1 MGIVKT
7 LKDSIANV
15 IEEKKLV
22 DDVDDKLKAGRNSSF
37 EMQCYLN
44 IAYYAGKQWL
54 AYDKVNSRLFEPPK
68 KPWKVR
74 YTANRIQPIVRKE
87 RAKIL
92 KNKPVMWVAPAS
104 NEDKDIKSSKVA
116 DKAVEWMEYE
126 LKLQSKDNKLV
137 LWGCTCSISFMKTFW
152 NDGKGMSIPSPDGTE
167 TVKQGQVDCEVVS
180 AFELKWDP
188 SAQYWED
195 VQWCCHEKVRD
206 VDYIET
212 VYGVKV
218 SPEQGIMNTNLVS
231 SKLSDI
237 GSFGGISE
245 QKKMANAAIVKEY
258 WEKPS
263 SKYPNGRRITIANGK
278 KLFYEEDI
286 GFGPEDDTDR
296 ELPFHPFVHIDVPGK
311 IEGTCVVEQSIP
323 IQREYNKSRSQVI
336 EYKNL
341 MGSPIWTAQEN
352 SLVNGEPVNAP
363 DYVCIYKAGMKKP
376 QMETPPSMA
385 ADVYKNIEMCNS
397 EFEYVSSQHET
408 SNGQVPTGVKS
419 GVAIGY
425 LQEQD
430 DTTLA
435 PTISN
440 FIQCKISYT
449 RYLLKIIR
457 FKYDIER
464 TVNIV
469 GKNRVN
475 EAVTFKGSD
484 ITSTDVRVQEGSMYQ
499 LSRPAKQDFIMALV
513 DKGLITDKTEALKM
527 LDLGISDDV
536 YDEYAIDVND
546 AQEEN
551 DLWKRGN
558 NTPIVQT
565 FDNHPVHINEHDKL
579 RKSSDYDE
587 MPPQLK
593 QIIDEHVDNH
603 KAMYTQMMPPVQQ
616 GGGMNQGM

>member
-1 MGIVKT
+1 M
-7 LKDSIANV
+7 
-15 IEEKKLV
+15 
-22 DDVDDKLKAGRNSSF
+22 
-37 EMQCYLN
+37 
-44 IAYYAGKQWL
+44 
-54 AYDKVNSRLFEPPK
+54 
-68 KPWKVR
+68 
-74 YTANRIQPIVRKE
+74 VRKE

-92 KNKPVMWVAPAS
+92 KNKPIMWVAPAS
-104 NEDKDIKSSKVA
+104 NEDGDIKSAKVA
-116 DKAVEWMEYE
+116 EKAVEWMDYE
-126 LKLQSKDNKLV
+126 LKLPNKDSKLV
-137 LWGCTCSISFMKTFW
+137 LWGCTCSIAFMKTFW
-152 NDGKGMSIPSPDGTE
+152 NDGKGMTIPSPDGTE
-167 TVKQGQVDCEVVS
+167 SVKQGNVDCEVVS
-180 AFELKWDP
+180 NLELVWDP

-195 VQWCCHEKVRD
+195 VQWVCHSKVRD
-206 VDYIET
+206 VDYIES
-212 VYGVKV
+212 VYGIKV
-218 SPEQGIMNTNLVS
+218 QPEKGIMNNNLVN

-245 QKKMANAAIVKEY
+245 QKKMSNAAIVKEL
-258 WEKPS
+258 WIMPS
-263 SKYPNGRRITIANGK
+263 FQYPLGRRITVANGK

-311 IEGTCVVEQSIP
+311 VEGTCVVEQSLP
-323 IQREYNKSRSQVI
+323 VQREYNKSRSQVI
-336 EYKNL
+336 EHKNL

-352 SLVNGEPVNAP
+352 SLINGEPVNKP
-363 DYVCIYKAGMKKP
+363 DYVCIYKAGSKKP
-376 QMETPPSMA
+376 SMEQPPSMA
-385 ADVYKNIEMCNS
+385 ADVYKNIEMCNE
-397 EFEYVSSQHET
+397 EFEYISSQHET

-435 PTISN
+435 STISN

-457 FKYDIER
+457 FKYDVTR

-469 GKNRVN
+469 GKNRIN

-499 LSRPAKQDFIMALV
+499 MSRAAKQDFVMALV
-513 DKGLITDKTEALKM
+513 DKGLIADKTEALKM
-527 LDLGISDDV
+527 LDLGIADDI

-558 NTPIVQT
+558 VSPVVQE
-565 FDNHPVHINEHDKL
+565 FDNHPVHIKEHDKL
-579 RKSSDYDE
+579 RKSSDYDN
-587 MPPQLK
+587 MPPELK
-593 QIIDEHVDNH
+593 KVIDEHVNAH
-603 KAMYTQMMPPVQQ
+603 KAFISQIMQQNPIQQ
-616 GGGMNQGM
+616 GGGPNAQM